1 MKKFYLIYV
10 FVFFVNIINAQSYE
24 IYKGDTINII
34 DKNNFKQGYW
44 VKNKP
49 FSEEKIQEGNY
60 VDGKKEGLWKTYY
73 SEGGIKSEITY
84 QHGEKYGKAI
94 IYFENGNIAE
104 EGVWLIDKWVN
115 KYKAYYKNG
124 KLSFVW
130 NYNESGMRSG
140 YQRYYYENG
149 KIKIEGEWENGKEKG
164 IIREYYSDG
173 SLRSEKIFNA
183 GKTGKDS
190 ITIYEIKEKITAKNN
205 VKTKT
210 KDIVKKHYKEPDSLG
225 IFEGNGHHVFY
236 NKYKKK
242 EKEGIFKKGYLI
254 EGKQFFYDK
263 NRNLLKTAVYKEGK
277 IIHIINEQEIK
288 KPAN

>member
-1 MKKFYLIYV
+1 MKKFYSI
-10 FVFFVNIINAQSYE
+10 FVFILFCFKLVSAQSYE

-44 VKNKP
+44 IKHKS
-49 FSEEKIQEGNY
+49 FSEEKISEGNY
-60 VDGKKEGLWKTYY
+60 IDGKKEGLWKSYY
-73 SEGGIKSEITY
+73 SGGGLKSEITY

-124 KLSFVW
+124 KLSYVW
-130 NYNESGMRSG
+130 NYNEYGNRSG

-149 KIKIEGEWENGKEKG
+149 KIKIEGEWEDGKEKG
-164 IIREYYSDG
+164 VIREYYPDG
-173 SLRSEKIFNA
+173 SLRSEKIFTN

-190 ITIYEIKEKITAKNN
+190 ITIYKINEKNLVENKENTNKSDT
-205 VKTKT
+205 VKTYNLK
-210 KDIVKKHYKEPDSLG
+210 PDSLG

-242 EKEGIFKKGYLI
+242 EKEGIFKNGYLTD
-254 EGKQFFYDK
+254 GKQYFYDK
-263 NRNLLKTAVYKEGK
+263 DGKLLKTAVYKNGK
-277 IIHIINEQEIK
+277 IIQIINE
-288 KPAN
+288 